1 MCTLLV
7 QHRPDAEHPLIIAAN
22 RDEQLQRPAEPP
34 ALRTEGPIP
43 YVAPRDLQASGTW
56 LGLNARG
63 LFVAITNRHG
73 APPDPDR
80 RSRGELVV
88 QALAAPDAA
97 SARAS
102 MRSLPPRDYN
112 GFHLLH
118 ADAHEA
124 SITWSDGETLHQQQL
139 APGVVH
145 ALTERSF
152 TSDAAARAA
161 RGLAA
166 WPSGTTAPTLES
178 LQRLVGLHAEPGT
191 QLPLFAPCVHL
202 DTLNYGTRS
211 SSVLRLSRRLR
222 SSDWR
227 WAEGP
232 PCRTPFVDL
241 APLLDA
247 LGSADASLQR

>member
-7 QHRPDAEHPLIIAAN
+7 QHRPGAEHPLVIAAN
-22 RDEQLQRPAEPP
+22 RDEQLQRPSEPP
-34 ALRTEGPIP
+34 ALRTDGPIP
-43 YVAPRDLQASGTW
+43 YVAPRDVQAGGTW

-73 APPDPDR
+73 APPDPNR

-88 QALAAPDAA
+88 RALGAPDAA
-97 SARAS
+97 SARE
-102 MRSLPPRDYN
+102 SLRALQPADYN

-118 ADAHEA
+118 ADAREA
-124 SITWSDGETLHQQQL
+124 SLTWSDGASLHQQQL
-139 APGVVH
+139 EPGVVH

-152 TSDAAARAA
+152 TSEAAARAA

-166 WPSGTTAPTLES
+166 WPSGDTAPTPEA
-178 LQRLVGLHAEPGT
+178 LQALVALHAEPGAEH
-191 QLPLFAPCVHL
+191 PLFAPCVHL
-202 DTLNYGTRS
+202 DTLDYGTRS
-211 SSVLRLSRRLR
+211 SSVIRLGRDLR

-232 PCRTPFVDL
+232 PCRTPFSDL
-241 APLLDA
+241 GSLLRALGGRGAPL
-247 LGSADASLQR
+247 QR

>member
-7 QHRPDAEHPLIIAAN
+7 QHRPDAAHPLVIAAN

-43 YVAPRDLQASGTW
+43 YVAPRDLQAGGTW
-56 LGLNARG
+56 LGLNAKG

-73 APPDPDR
+73 APPDPNR

-88 QALAAPDAA
+88 RALAAPDAA
-97 SARAS
+97 SARGS
-102 MRSLPPRDYN
+102 LRSLRPGDYN

-118 ADAHEA
+118 ADAREA
-124 SITWSDGETLHQQQL
+124 SVTWSDGVTLHQQQL

-145 ALTERSF
+145 ALNERSF
-152 TSDAAARAA
+152 SSDAAARAA

-166 WPSGTTAPTLES
+166 WPNEAGAPKLAS
-178 LQRLVGLHAEPGT
+178 LQRLVGLHAEPETG
-191 QLPLFAPCVHL
+191 LPLFAPCVHL
-202 DTLNYGTRS
+202 EGLDYGTRS
-211 SSVLRLSRRLR
+211 SSILRLGPSLR
-222 SSDWR
+222 TSDWR

-232 PCRTPFVDL
+232 PCRSPFSDL
-241 APLLDA
+241 APLLEDLA
-247 LGSADASLQR
+247 EAGAQLQG

>member
-7 QHRPDAEHPLIIAAN
+7 QHRPDAAHPLVIAAN

-43 YVAPRDLQASGTW
+43 YVAPRDLQAGGTW

-73 APPDPDR
+73 APPDPRR

-88 QALAAPDAA
+88 QALSAPDAA
-97 SARAS
+97 TARAS
-102 MRSLPPRDYN
+102 LSELRPGDYN

-124 SITWSDGETLHQQQL
+124 SLTWSDGTTLHQERL
-139 APGVVH
+139 APGAVH

-152 TSDAAARAA
+152 TPDAEARAA

-166 WPSGTTAPTLES
+166 WPAAEEAPTAEALET
-178 LQRLVGLHAEPGT
+178 LLGLHAEPDAAH
-191 QLPLFAPCVHL
+191 PLFAPCVHL
-202 DTLNYGTRS
+202 DTLDYGTRS
-211 SSVLRLSRRLR
+211 ATVLRVARRLEQ
-222 SSDWR
+222 SDWR

-232 PCRTPFVDL
+232 PCRTPFHD
-241 APLLDA
+241 
-247 LGSADASLQR
+247 LGSLLRALAEAD